1 MTVRL
6 NRFTLVRLVLVFMG
20 LVSLSYGLYI
30 LNQPESLYQALMVF
44 RVLLLTAILLGFS
57 LNPIRID
64 RWTIFPMIY
73 AGYVLFRSYW
83 GGGNLV
89 VQTLTILTWPL
100 LYLFMYSHA
109 AGRPEKN
116 PRQLY
121 LEQRKNNRILILFE
135 LSLALVCIP
144 LLQRHLSGNGR
155 AGEVV
160 FPVYF
165 FLTLLPLILYFFP
178 KSKFFWILPCFFI
191 VLSTKRT
198 GILTIVFGLF
208 LAQIS
213 NYHLMDSLRKKAR
226 LIWSTIVLSAAFAAG
241 LLLVTRS
248 FQLGILE
255 RFLSLSQD
263 GGSGRNEIWAS
274 ILLHY
279 FDGTTTQR
287 LFGRGFQ
294 AVTELKLTGRAILA
308 HNDYLEILYDYG
320 IIGLLLL
327 LAWLVQLAYLYRRA
341 WKAKLAILPSY
352 TYALCCILFLSV
364 FSYLF
369 IQSDLMLFMASYLGI
384 AAATISADHKRTV
397 IQP

>member
-6 NRFTLVRLVLVFMG
+6 NRFTLVRLVLAFMG

-30 LNQPESLYQALMVF
+30 LNQPEALYQTLMVS
-44 RVLLLTAILLGFS
+44 RVLLLAAILLGFS
-57 LNPIRID
+57 LNPLRID
-64 RWTIFPMIY
+64 RWTILPVTY

-83 GGGNLV
+83 GGGNFV
-89 VQTLTILTWPL
+89 VQTLTILTWPM
-100 LYLFMYSHA
+100 LYLFMYSHTA
-109 AGRPEKN
+109 ARPSKT
-116 PRQLY
+116 PRQLT
-121 LEQRKNNRILILFE
+121 LEQRKTNRILILFE
-135 LSLALVCIP
+135 FCFALVCIP

-178 KSKFFWILPCFFI
+178 KFKFFWILPCLFI
-191 VLSTKRT
+191 VFSTKRT
-198 GILTIVFGLF
+198 GILTIVRGLF

-213 NYHLMDSLRKKAR
+213 NYHLMDSLRKKVR
-226 LIWSTIVLSAAFAAG
+226 QIWSTIVISAAFAAG
-241 LLLVTRS
+241 FLFVARS
-248 FQLGILE
+248 FHLEILE

-320 IIGLLLL
+320 IVGLMLLLM
-327 LAWLVQLAYLYRRA
+327 WLVQLAYLYRRA
-341 WKAKLAILPSY
+341 WKAKLTILPSY
-352 TYALCCILFLSV
+352 TYTLCCVLFLSV

-369 IQSDLMLFMASYLGI
+369 IQSDLMLFIAFYLGI
-384 AAATISADHKRTV
+384 ATATISDSSKRTV
-397 IQP
+397 SQR